1 MFTIKHSHVQLAP
14 KNYHVNLSPLEFI
27 FKLHLL
33 LDLPT
38 GRFTHIDLST
48 FTITQL
54 TGQFLG

>member
-14 KNYHVNLSPLEFI
+14 KNYHGNLSPLEFI

-38 GRFTHIDLST
+38 GRFTRVGPSELHT
-48 FTITQL
+48 
-54 TGQFLG
+54 